1 MYPLFPFAV
10 PFRPTMSSSTAFPT
24 LKGKVAIV
32 TGASRGIGWQTAYEL
47 ARRGA
52 KVALTYTSH
61 SSEAGIDELM
71 TKIKALSDSSA
82 AIKIC
87 ADLRQ
92 SSAPDEIVAATTE
105 ALGPYIDILVNN
117 AGCELVRPAADITPG
132 DFCYVYDLNVRAVI
146 LMTKAVI
153 PHLRSPGRIIN
164 IGSVGGRSGFKDLSL
179 YCSSK
184 AAVEGLSR
192 CFAAE
197 LGAQG
202 HTVNTVCP
210 GPVPTDVLKGIP
222 KEIIENQMRN
232 TPMENRLGST
242 DDVAQVVGWLAE
254 EGSRWVTG
262 QSISASGGNMM
273 F

>member
-1 MYPLFPFAV
+1 
-10 PFRPTMSSSTAFPT
+10 MSAATKPQT
-24 LKGKVAIV
+24 LEDKVAIV
-32 TGASRGIGWQTAYEL
+32 TGASRGIGWQCAYEL

-52 KVALTYTSH
+52 RVVATYTSP
-61 SSEAGIDELM
+61 SSEAGIDNL
-71 TKIKALSDSSA
+71 IDQIQSLPSSSSA
-82 AIKIC
+82 LKIQ
-87 ADLRQ
+87 ADLRDP
-92 SSAPDEIVAATTE
+92 SAPSQIVSTT
-105 ALGPYIDILVNN
+105 LSHFGPHIDILVNN
-117 AGCELVRPAADITPG
+117 AGCEMVRPAQEITPA
-132 DFCYVYDLNVRAVI
+132 DFSYVYDLNVRGVI
-146 LMTKAVI
+146 LMTGAVI

-164 IGSVGGRSGFKDLSL
+164 MGSVGGRSGFKELSL

-184 AAVEGLSR
+184 VAVEGLTR

-222 KEIIENQMRN
+222 REVVENQMRN

-262 QSISASGGNMM
+262 QAISASGGNMM
-273 F
+273 Y